1 MDESALLKEL
11 EELAQSL
18 GIDVRYENFK
28 REGGFTPG
36 GLCRLK
42 DRYLLI
48 LHSKAATRDK
58 VEALAAALHRFDLGS
73 VYIKPGVR
81 EFLDRMPDTALQAGR
96 NPEPPGSKKR
106 GP

>member
-1 MDESALLKEL
+1 MDESAFLREL

-28 REGGFTPG
+28 REGGFTSG

-42 DRYLLI
+42 GRYLLI

-58 VEALAAALHRFDLGS
+58 IDALAAALHRFDLSS
-73 VYIKPGVR
+73 VYLKPGVR
-81 EFLDRMPDTALQAGR
+81 EFFDRLQAFFA
-96 NPEPPGSKKR
+96 K
-106 GP
+106 